1 MLYAFSRDGAVPLS
15 RWWRKVDPRFEAPVN
30 AVSALDQQHTTP
42 VQNSM
47 ACISCAA
54 IRPV

>member
-30 AVSALDQQHTTP
+30 AVSAIDQQHT
-42 VQNSM
+42 QLYRSM
-47 ACISCAA
+47 ACTCCADWA
-54 IRPV
+54 CL